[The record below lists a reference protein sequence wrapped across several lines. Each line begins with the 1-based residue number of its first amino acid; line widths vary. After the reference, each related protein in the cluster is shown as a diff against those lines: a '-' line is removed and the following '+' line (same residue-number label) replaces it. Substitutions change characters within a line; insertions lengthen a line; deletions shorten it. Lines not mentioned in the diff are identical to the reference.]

1 MGLFF
6 CFWIPS
12 RCFSNNKSKMSAD
25 LAWAIVRDNHAY
37 LLKKR
42 TIKKPFSTEANNLK
56 NVNSAR
62 YNGFC
67 PKKVLGVEP
76 AEGGKGIVLAYKT
89 SKYQNKPGKN
99 MVKTT
104 IKAGPRRALNSVRK
118 FVKANRY
125 RKDLKMAAL
134 RRASAILRSQR
145 TTPFKK
151 AKRPFKKAIN
161 EK

>member
-1 MGLFF
+1 MGAIFLFVF
-6 CFWIPS
+6 GADHVVFQTTA
-12 RCFSNNKSKMSAD
+12 FKMSAD
-25 LAWAIVRDNHAY
+25 LAWAICRDNHSY

-56 NVNSAR
+56 NVNSQR

-67 PKKVLGVEP
+67 AKKVIGVEP

-99 MVKTT
+99 MIKTT
-104 IKAGPRRALNSVRK
+104 IKAGPRRVLNSVRK

-145 TTPFKK
+145 AQPFKK
-151 AKRPFKKAIN
+151 AKRSTRKPKN
-161 EK
+161 